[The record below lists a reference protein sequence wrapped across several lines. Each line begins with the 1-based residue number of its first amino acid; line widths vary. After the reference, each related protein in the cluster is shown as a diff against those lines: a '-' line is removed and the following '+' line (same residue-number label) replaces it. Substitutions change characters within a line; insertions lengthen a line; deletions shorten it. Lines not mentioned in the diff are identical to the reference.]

1 MFLEISNNSS
11 TTKNRDI
18 VRIRRTP
25 LNTAPIPLCLH
36 RVAFTKKF
44 QRSGRP
50 AGRPLVEY
58 QLAVASS
65 FSRRPN
71 RSSSI
76 FDKRFN
82 LNNLDKPVLIY
93 CRTERNIG
101 HCRHALTQRV
111 IVADRANDLS
121 PGWSET
127 VEAALFSTAPRS
139 IVFPHVRTSRKDEK
153 KTSREKIG
161 RQICVPNHEAF
172 VHRYFRSLPVQFVE
186 RGIAYHSF
194 NFLLQFVDFVV
205 FKTLALAN
213 YFSTNMETSTAFDI

>member
-111 IVADRANDLS
+111 IVADRAWLIRDRGSRPLFNS
-121 PGWSET
+121 PT
-127 VEAALFSTAPRS
+127 IDCFS
-139 IVFPHVRTSRKDEK
+139 SRVNEPK
-153 KTSREKIG
+153 R
-161 RQICVPNHEAF
+161 
-172 VHRYFRSLPVQFVE
+172 
-186 RGIAYHSF
+186 
-194 NFLLQFVDFVV
+194 
-205 FKTLALAN
+205 
-213 YFSTNMETSTAFDI
+213 

>member
-18 VRIRRTP
+18 VRICRTP

-139 IVFPHVRTSRKDEK
+139 IKQSILTCERVEKMRRK
-153 KTSREKIG
+153 R
-161 RQICVPNHEAF
+161 
-172 VHRYFRSLPVQFVE
+172 VE
-186 RGIAYHSF
+186 RKLDGKFVSRITRHSSTYISDLFLF
-194 NFLLQFVDFVV
+194 NSSNGGSRIIRLIFFY
-205 FKTLALAN
+205 N
-213 YFSTNMETSTAFDI
+213 S

>member
-127 VEAALFSTAPRS
+127 WWKPPSFQQPHDRLFFLTCERAEKMR
-139 IVFPHVRTSRKDEK
+139 RK
-153 KTSREKIG
+153 R
-161 RQICVPNHEAF
+161 
-172 VHRYFRSLPVQFVE
+172 VE
-186 RGIAYHSF
+186 RKLDGKFVSRITRRSSTYISDLFLFNSSNGGSF
-194 NFLLQFVDFVV
+194 V
-205 FKTLALAN
+205 
-213 YFSTNMETSTAFDI
+213 

>member
-25 LNTAPIPLCLH
+25 FNTAPILLCLH

-111 IVADRANDLS
+111 IVADRAWLIRDRGSRPLFNS
-121 PGWSET
+121 PT
-127 VEAALFSTAPRS
+127 IDCFS
-139 IVFPHVRTSRKDEK
+139 SR
-153 KTSREKIG
+153 
-161 RQICVPNHEAF
+161 
-172 VHRYFRSLPVQFVE
+172 
-186 RGIAYHSF
+186 
-194 NFLLQFVDFVV
+194 
-205 FKTLALAN
+205 AN
-213 YFSTNMETSTAFDI
+213 EPKR